1 MKVLLRKV
9 ELDVNGVLQ
18 FVDSNI
24 IGLVRI
30 WIADTNKPTNYYLLF
45 QDDDLLLSVDIMID
59 NADFNNEFNPQIQEI
74 FIKTKTKLS
83 DYGKSLRKGFCT
95 DIKIPLSLVQKY
107 QQRIG

>member
-1 MKVLLRKV
+1 
-9 ELDVNGVLQ
+9 
-18 FVDSNI
+18 
-24 IGLVRI
+24 
-30 WIADTNKPTNYYLLF
+30 
-45 QDDDLLLSVDIMID
+45 MID

-74 FIKTKTKLS
+74 FIKAKTKLS